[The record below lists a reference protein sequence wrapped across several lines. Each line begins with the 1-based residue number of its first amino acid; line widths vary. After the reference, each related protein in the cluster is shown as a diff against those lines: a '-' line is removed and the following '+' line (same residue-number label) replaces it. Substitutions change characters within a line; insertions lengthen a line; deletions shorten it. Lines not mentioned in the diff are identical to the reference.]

1 MDRRHMP
8 GWSSPSVCVILSAPW
23 VSSVCLHLN
32 YFLPPPL
39 NISKPTLSLDTVTGS
54 LCLRRDLVFPP
65 DGSVTVAHFAPLAR
79 GVS

>member
-1 MDRRHMP
+1 MP

-23 VSSVCLHLN
+23 VSSVCLHRN
-32 YFLPPPL
+32 CPPP

-54 LCLRRDLVFPP
+54 LCLRTDLVFPP

-79 GVS
+79 GVL